1 MAVGQVTKYN
11 QLETILFGTGNRPW
25 NDATVGSCMF
35 MLAKATYTPSKTH
48 LTVADIGTAGVD
60 YISAGDGSP
69 IAVSSPTIDK
79 TTNVG
84 ESLFKSADANFGAS
98 VSCSGKYLVCVQ
110 PVTANVFAST
120 AKLLWYVDLN
130 TATSASEV
138 QAASAE
144 FKVVMPT
151 LGWFRTV

>member
-35 MLAKATYTPSKTH
+35 MLAKATYTPSAAH
-48 LTVADIGTAGVD
+48 LTVADIGTAGVH

-69 IAVSSPTIDK
+69 IAVGAPTLDK

-84 ESLFKSADANFGAS
+84 QTLFKSSDANFGAS
-98 VSCSGKYLVCVQ
+98 VSCSGKYLICVQ
-110 PVTANVFAST
+110 PITANVFAST

-130 TATSASEV
+130 TSTASSEV
-138 QAASAE
+138 QSAASE
-144 FKVVMPT
+144 FKIIMPSY
-151 LGWFRTV
+151 WFRTV